1 MDTAAAGEQEP
12 PPTSMSGNTLK
23 LRQEAQEIKEVV
35 HGIVHEAPFSDKVDT
50 LHAFIEDISEEVKSW
65 RNGRK
70 GPYLETL
77 ETLKQQV
84 DEVRQEWTSVAG
96 TLKTQRERLEALLE
110 AFPGAIET
118 SAMRALSLRVTHLE
132 QLVSELVEESR
143 ARSTAKGSRTQL
155 IVALGTT
162 VVLWGVWIG
171 VGVLT

>member
-23 LRQEAQEIKEVV
+23 LRQEVQEIKEVV

-96 TLKTQRERLEALLE
+96 TLKTQRERLES
-110 AFPGAIET
+110 FPGAIET
-118 SAMRALSLRVTHLE
+118 SAIRALSLRVTHLE

-155 IVALGTT
+155 IVSLVALGTT

>member
-23 LRQEAQEIKEVV
+23 LRQESQEIKEVV
-35 HGIVHEAPFSDKVDT
+35 HGIVHVAPFSDKVDT

-96 TLKTQRERLEALLE
+96 TLKTQRERLEA
-110 AFPGAIET
+110 FPGAIET
-118 SAMRALSLRVTHLE
+118 SAMRALSLRVT
-132 QLVSELVEESR
+132 
-143 ARSTAKGSRTQL
+143 
-155 IVALGTT
+155 
-162 VVLWGVWIG
+162 
-171 VGVLT
+171 